1 MAEVI
6 LLGEPMA
13 MLVANTVGALED
25 VGSFTR
31 ALAGAEVN
39 VCIGLTRLGH
49 PVSYIT
55 KLSTDPFGKYIYRA
69 LEKESIG
76 REFITFDD
84 DHQSGM
90 VMKDKVESGDPT
102 LQYYRKNSAAAN
114 ITPADVEHVTFEGV
128 RHIHITGIM
137 PAVSESA
144 RAATYRLIQKACE
157 NGVYISFDPNL
168 RYQLWKDREQMIRT
182 INDLASYANMVL
194 PGIAE
199 GKTLTGR
206 DRPED
211 IAEFYQDMGVETVII
226 KLGSR
231 GAYVRHGKED
241 FVVPGYPVD
250 KVVDTVGAG
259 DGFAVGVISG
269 RLEGLPMRDAVDR
282 GNAIGA
288 LQVMEIGDNEGLPTP
303 DKLQAFMQKGKNTK
317 G

>member
-13 MLVANTVGALED
+13 MLVATTVGALED
-25 VGSFTR
+25 VVSFTR
-31 ALAGAEVN
+31 ALAGTEVN

-49 PVSYIT
+49 AATYIT

-69 LEKESIG
+69 LEKENIG

-84 DHQSGM
+84 EHQSGM
-90 VMKDKVESGDPT
+90 VMKDKVETGDPT

-128 RHIHITGIM
+128 KQVHITGIM
-137 PAVSESA
+137 PAISESA
-144 RAATYRLIQKACE
+144 KAATYRLIQKAKK
-157 NGVYISFDPNL
+157 NGVYMSFDPNL
-168 RYQLWKDREQMIRT
+168 RYQLWKDKEIMVRT
-182 INDLASYANMVL
+182 INDLASHANMVL
-194 PGIAE
+194 PGISE
-199 GKTLTGR
+199 GKALTGSDDP
-206 DRPED
+206 DR
-211 IAEFYQDMGVETVII
+211 IADFYQNMGVETVIV

-231 GAYVRHGKED
+231 GAYIREGKESLT
-241 FVVPGYPVD
+241 VPGYRVEH
-250 KVVDTVGAG
+250 VVDTVGAG

-269 RLEGLPMRDAVDR
+269 RLEGLSVRDAVDR

-303 DKLQAFMQKGKNTK
+303 EKLKKFMRENKK
-317 G
+317 